1 MAKDFYHDVVRHA
14 LESEGWKV
22 THDPFPLNVGN
33 IGYEVD
39 LGAEKL
45 FAAEKGLEKIAV
57 EVKSFTGPSDI
68 NEFHR
73 AMGQF
78 NDYYVALEIIE
89 PERQLYLAIPE
100 ETWLGFF
107 QEKAIQRAVE
117 RIGAKIIVYSPTN
130 KSIRLWK
137 K

>member
-1 MAKDFYHDVVRHA
+1 MAKDFYHDVVRYA
-14 LESEGWKV
+14 LESEGWRI
-22 THDPFPLNVGN
+22 THDPFPLTLGN

-45 FAAEKGLEKIAV
+45 IAAEKGSEKIAV
-57 EVKSFTGPSDI
+57 EVKSFNGPSDV

-78 NDYYVALEIIE
+78 NDYYVALELIE
-89 PERQLYLAIPE
+89 PDRQLYLAIPE

-107 QEKAIQRAVE
+107 QELAIQRAVE
-117 RIGAKIIVYSPTN
+117 RIGAKIIVYSPKV

>member
-1 MAKDFYHDVVRHA
+1 MAKDFYHEIVRKA
-14 LESEGWKV
+14 LQAEGWKI
-22 THDPFPLNVGN
+22 THDPFPLNVGG

-45 FAAEKGLEKIAV
+45 IAAEKGSEKIAV
-57 EVKSFTGPSDI
+57 EIKSFTGPSDI

-78 NDYYVALEIIE
+78 NDYFVALEIVE
-89 PERQLYLAIPE
+89 PDRRLFLAIPE

-117 RIGAKIIVYSPTN
+117 RIGAKIIVYSPLQQN
-130 KSIRLWK
+130 IRLWIK
-137 K
+137 

>member
-1 MAKDFYHDVVRHA
+1 M
-14 LESEGWKV
+14 

-45 FAAEKGLEKIAV
+45 IAAEKGLEKIAV
-57 EVKSFTGPSDI
+57 EVKSFNGPSDI
-68 NEFHR
+68 NEFQR

-89 PERQLYLAIPE
+89 PERRLYLAIPE

-107 QEKAIQRAVE
+107 QETAIQRAVE

>member
-45 FAAEKGLEKIAV
+45 FDAEKGLEKIAV
-57 EVKSFTGPSDI
+57 EVKSFNGPSDI
-68 NEFHR
+68 NEFH
-73 AMGQF
+73 
-78 NDYYVALEIIE
+78 L
-89 PERQLYLAIPE
+89 
-100 ETWLGFF
+100 
-107 QEKAIQRAVE
+107 
-117 RIGAKIIVYSPTN
+117 
-130 KSIRLWK
+130 
-137 K
+137 

>member
-1 MAKDFYHDVVRHA
+1 MAKDYYHEIVRQA
-14 LESEGWKV
+14 LVSEGWTI
-22 THDPFPLNVGN
+22 THDPFPLNVGG

-45 FAAEKGLEKIAV
+45 IAAEKNQEKIAV
-57 EVKSFTGPSDI
+57 EIKSFIGPSDI

-78 NDYYVALEIIE
+78 NDYFVALEIVE
-89 PERQLYLAIPE
+89 PGRTLFLAIPE

-107 QEKAIQRAVE
+107 QEQAIQRAVE
-117 RIGAKIIVYSPTN
+117 RIDAKIIVYSPFS
-130 KSIRLWK
+130 KKIRLWIK
-137 K
+137 